1 MGADGFGAGRD
12 VGFLSRTPT
21 KELLCAPAPTPEVC
35 IEKGEGHYF
44 AFW

>member
-1 MGADGFGAGRD
+1 MGEDEFGAGRAA
-12 VGFLSRTPT
+12 GFLSRTPT